1 VSGVRP
7 LDDVA
12 ADLGIAPEHRIA
24 YGRDRAK
31 VDLRALEAS
40 GREPGRLILVS
51 AITPTPAG
59 EGKTTCSIGLADGLR
74 RRGQRVALALR
85 EPSMGPLFGMKGGAT
100 GGGKSL
106 LVPSDTINLLFNGD
120 FPAITAAHNLLSAAL
135 DNAIHYRQIGRLDP
149 RRVTFP
155 RVLDMNDRS
164 LRRIVVGLG
173 GRTMGVPRE
182 SHFDIT
188 AASEVMAIL
197 ALADSVEDLRQRLGR
212 ILVGLTYEG
221 EAVTAEALGVADAM
235 TACLAEAIHPNLVQ
249 TAEGTPAFV
258 HCGPFANIAHGTN
271 SILATKMA
279 LAHADRVV
287 TEAGFGFD
295 LGAEKFFDIAS
306 RVGGFA
312 PQVCV
317 LVATARAL
325 KMHGGVKARDLGT
338 PDPEAVRKGLPNL
351 EKHLENIT
359 HFGVPVVVALN
370 RFEGDT
376 DEELAVIREF
386 CAGLGVEAEEANGF
400 AEGGAGMEALA
411 DAVEAVLPAEPI
423 PLHPLYGLGLEPEE
437 KIERICRE
445 IYGAR
450 EVVYTAAGKKDLR
463 VAKKLGYGGLAVCM
477 AKTQSSLSDDPK
489 RRGRPTDFP
498 VTIRRVEIAAGA
510 GFLVPLTGDILRM
523 PGLPKKPAYLDIALD
538 ADGNVVGLS

>member
-7 LDDVA
+7 LDEVA
-12 ADLGIAPEHRIA
+12 ADLDIAPEHRIA
-24 YGRDRAK
+24 FGRDRAK
-31 VDLRALEAS
+31 VDLRALGVAD
-40 GREPGRLILVS
+40 REPGKLILVS

-74 RRGQRVALALR
+74 RRGKRVALALR

-100 GGGKSL
+100 GGGRSL

-120 FPAITAAHNLLSAAL
+120 FPAITAAHNLLAAAL
-135 DNAIHYRQIGRLDP
+135 DNAIHHRQVGRLDP
-149 RRVTFP
+149 RRVVFP
-155 RVLDMNDRS
+155 RVLDMNDRA
-164 LRRIVVGLG
+164 LRRVVVGLG
-173 GRTMGVPRE
+173 GRKWGVPRE

-197 ALADSVEDLRQRLGR
+197 ALSSSAQDLRERLGR

-235 TACLAEAIHPNLVQ
+235 TACLSEAIHPNLVQ

-271 SILATKMA
+271 SILATRMA
-279 LAHADRVV
+279 LAYSDRVV

-325 KMHGGVKARDLGT
+325 KMHGGVKVRDLGEAD
-338 PDPEAVRKGLPNL
+338 PDAVRRGLPNL

-359 HFGVPVVVALN
+359 HFDVPVVVAIN
-370 RFEGDT
+370 RFAGDS
-376 DEELAVIREF
+376 DAELAVIQER
-386 CAGLGVEAEEANGF
+386 CAGLGVPAAIANGF
-400 AEGGAGMEALA
+400 AEGGAGMEDLA
-411 DAVEAVLPAEPI
+411 DAVEAALPSGTL
-423 PLHPLYGLGLEPEE
+423 PLKTLYELDQSPEE
-437 KIERICRE
+437 KIEVICRE
-445 IYGAR
+445 VYGAR
-450 EVVYTAAGKKDLR
+450 EVVYTASGKADLR
-463 VAKKLGYGGLAVCM
+463 VAKKLGYGGPPGGLPGHHPPRR
-477 AKTQSSLSDDPK
+477 D
-489 RRGRPTDFP
+489 RRGRRLPG
-498 VTIRRVEIAAGA
+498 AAHRGYPEDA
-510 GFLVPLTGDILRM
+510 GPPEEARL
-523 PGLPKKPAYLDIALD
+523 PGHRPR
-538 ADGNVVGLS
+538 